1 MLTEIQVIRGNSHLH
16 YLRRIVS
23 CVGAQIGMSRREIE
37 EAHKAMSEICG
48 GTPRTS
54 TALEGN
60 DCVSVKLCADDSAMT
75 IEISDS
81 TQDQPR
87 AQSLQNQDDMAHAID
102 LVERIRSLVDRIE
115 LIRGDGIVTLL
126 ITKYV
131 RKHDHSPLG
140 SPVTYVPALGVS
152 SLHR

>member
-37 EAHKAMSEICG
+37 EAHKVMSEICG

-54 TALEGN
+54 TARQVN
-60 DCVSVKLCADDSAMT
+60 DCVYVKLCADDSAMT
-75 IEISDS
+75 IEITDS
-81 TQDQPR
+81 TEDQPR
-87 AQSLQNQDDMAHAID
+87 VQSLQNQDDMAHAVD
-102 LVERIRSLVDRIE
+102 LVERIKSLVDRIE

-131 RKHDHSPLG
+131 RKHDQSPLG

-152 SLHR
+152 GLHR